1 MFSVL
6 ISFLAFSIYYALRH
20 DILLPPP
27 PSCFLSF
34 LEALASVWRRRRK
47 TGIVQ
52 VGLLSLFSQAVLLV
66 HTISCLQVFRPAEPD
81 LPLHP
86 TTAVFVAIVVSGC
99 DP

>member
-6 ISFLAFSIYYALRH
+6 ISFLAFSIYYTLCR

-34 LEALASVWRRRRK
+34 LEVLASVWRRRRK
-47 TGIVQ
+47 TGIAQ

-66 HTISCLQVFRPAEPD
+66 HTISCLSTGFPA
-81 LPLHP
+81 
-86 TTAVFVAIVVSGC
+86 C
-99 DP
+99 